1 MPSMTVPTKL
11 SRPLASRIAGLPSVP
26 QRTDNPPVSAAVIEA
41 AVKAL
46 DKGET
51 HYTDRPGIVS
61 LRTWV
66 TEYIGKNFGV
76 ELQPGEIT
84 ITCGVTEGRFVVAK
98 QLTKP
103 GTQIVCPG
111 DTTLIS
117 GAAHLAEAEVVGE
130 VTDPSKVSVVYL
142 TPQDNWDVV
151 DKLLQ
156 QAAEHKWWIVW
167 DISSGVG
174 ENKFHP
180 AQDPRLE
187 KQVVTL
193 GSLSDKMPG
202 WRVGWMAGS
211 EKAGKLRAFKQ
222 SMTIC
227 TTNVSQWAALGLVD
241 EL

>member
-1 MPSMTVPTKL
+1 MTVPTTL
-11 SRPLASRIAGLPSVP
+11 SRPLASRIAGLPAFTE
-26 QRTDNPPVSAAVIEA
+26 RKDGAAVSERVIEA

-51 HYTDRPGIVS
+51 HYTDRPGIVG

-66 TEYIGKNFGV
+66 TDHIGKNFGV

-103 GTQIVCPG
+103 GSQIVCPG
-111 DTTLIS
+111 DTSVIS
-117 GAAHLAEAEVVGE
+117 GAAHLAQATVVSD
-130 VTDPSKVSVVYL
+130 VTDPVAVSMVYL
-142 TPQDNWDVV
+142 TPQDDWAVV

-156 QAAEHKWWIVW
+156 QAAEHKWWIIW
-167 DISSGVG
+167 DISSGIG

-180 AQDPRLE
+180 AQDPRLVG
-187 KQVVTL
+187 QVVTL

-222 SMTIC
+222 SVTIC

-241 EL
+241 EA

>member
-1 MPSMTVPTKL
+1 MPT
-11 SRPLASRIAGLPSVP
+11 RN
-26 QRTDNPPVSAAVIEA
+26 DNPAAAPAIVAA

-51 HYTDRPGIVS
+51 HYTDRPGIVG

-76 ELQPGEIT
+76 ELQPGEVT
-84 ITCGVTEGRFVVAK
+84 ITCGSTEGRFVAVK

-103 GTQIVCPG
+103 GSQILCPG
-111 DTTLIS
+111 DSSLIT
-117 GAAHLAEAEVVGE
+117 GAAHLADVSIVQQ
-130 VTDPSKVSVVYL
+130 VTDPSTISMIYL
-142 TPQDNWDVV
+142 TPQDNREQVIE
-151 DKLLQ
+151 LLN
-156 QAAEHKWWIVW
+156 QAVEHKWWVVW
-167 DISSGVG
+167 DVSGG
-174 ENKFHP
+174 IGGGGGGGGGGSNFHP
-180 AQDPRLE
+180 AQNPKLAT
-187 KQVVTL
+187 QVVTL

-211 EKAGKLRAFKQ
+211 EKSGKLRAFKQ

-241 EL
+241 EAS